1 LRSSDARHYVA
12 LRAVLPRAARC
23 RHYAAAAL
31 LLPAMRAAPPAPL
44 RAVSFADIFF
54 AIITIDHYYRR
65 CLIRRFDF
73 AIRYAD

>member
-1 LRSSDARHYVA
+1 MKRYAPFCRAPRDVA
-12 LRAVLPRAARC
+12 ITLP
-23 RHYAAAAL
+23 AAL
-31 LLPAMRAAPPAPL
+31 LMPAMRAAPPAPL